1 MTPLMLDLTWLFG
14 GVFALLL
21 VATGIS
27 AYLRQRYSAD
37 GTNTVIENLNA
48 RIMAWWAMVILMGI
62 AFLGGKAGV
71 IILFGFCS
79 FAALREFMTLTTSYQ
94 SDHLALVAAF
104 FIILPTQYYFVWQ
117 HWYSLHLH

>member
-79 FAALREFMTLTTSYQ
+79 FANS
-94 SDHLALVAAF
+94 
-104 FIILPTQYYFVWQ
+104 
-117 HWYSLHLH
+117 